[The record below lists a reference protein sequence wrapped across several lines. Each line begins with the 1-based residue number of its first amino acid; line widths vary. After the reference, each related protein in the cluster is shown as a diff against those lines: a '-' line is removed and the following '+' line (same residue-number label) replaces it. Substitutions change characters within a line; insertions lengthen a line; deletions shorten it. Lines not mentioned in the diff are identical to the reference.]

1 MTWPEKGQG
10 ETRTFTAK
18 CGDLGERVV
27 AAVALAANDA
37 GLAGALA
44 GVHVTGPAVG
54 AVWEAVTRQA
64 GVLVWG
70 PVVIL
75 LQMPEAAH
83 ATSDACGDRTP
94 GRCFLSN
101 VKVPAQPW
109 ASLCHPPPA
118 CPEKARLDRCV
129 RQESTS
135 SLISWQILMMA
146 TCIFVPQRTRDSNG
160 HIGMRMALAKK
171 FFWGK
176 IVRN

>member
-10 ETRTFTAK
+10 ATRTFTAK
-18 CGDLGERVV
+18 CGDLGKRVV
-27 AAVALAANDA
+27 AEVALAADDA

-83 ATSDACGDRTP
+83 ATSDACRDHTP

-101 VKVPAQPW
+101 VKVPAGPGP
-109 ASLCHPPPA
+109 LCATLHPRAPRKPDWIGAFSRKAPPLSFLSKHLSWPPA
-118 CPEKARLDRCV
+118 YLSHKGPGIQMD
-129 RQESTS
+129 
-135 SLISWQILMMA
+135 I
-146 TCIFVPQRTRDSNG
+146 
-160 HIGMRMALAKK
+160 
-171 FFWGK
+171 
-176 IVRN
+176 